1 VQVRVGMDPV
11 RVNVRRG
18 DRRELVRFYSLL
30 PKNRRIWMRRRPSG
44 GVVLGLGGVG
54 REDQ

>member
-18 DRRELVRFYSLL
+18 DRRELVRFYSLH